1 MNEYAIPVFALVGTL
16 FGGAGLEV
24 TRRWLNRSKDRD
36 DTATELRK
44 ELREE
49 LASLKKELDQVE
61 AELDE
66 WKNRYYDLLQQ
77 FVSVKGQLEDALRH
91 IQHDAGQ
98 AADKTSQIQPPDTP
112 SRS

>member
-1 MNEYAIPVFALVGTL
+1 MNEYAIPVLALIGTL

-49 LASLKKELDQVE
+49 LASLKKELDEVE
-61 AELDE
+61 EELDE
-66 WKNRYYDLLQQ
+66 WKTKYFTLLEQ
-77 FVSVKGQLEDALRH
+77 FVNVKGQLEDALRH
-91 IQHDAGQ
+91 IQRDAGQ
-98 AADKTSQIQPPDTP
+98 AADKTSRIQPPEAPDGT
-112 SRS
+112 